1 VERTVRVVSL
11 VQTPDGSRGV
21 SWSFG
26 HATFEDHGTLADSEL
41 DAVTGGLNA
50 TTNLRGN
57 LDPAFARRSQ
67 MVIDFP
73 RR

>member
-1 VERTVRVVSL
+1 MK
-11 VQTPDGSRGV
+11 
-21 SWSFG
+21 FG